1 MPVRFLGTFTPRLD
15 DKGRLFLPAKYRDQ
29 LAEGIVITKG
39 QDRCLFVYTQAE
51 FDRQYD
57 ELAEADPADEAK
69 RLYARQVFGSAFDD
83 VPDKSGRVTVPAP
96 LRAYARLDRDCV
108 VVGLGRRL
116 EIWDAE
122 AWAAHEART
131 EPGYA
136 GSGSA
141 ADVPQQPT
149 GEEQDPG

>member
-116 EIWDAE
+116 EIWDAA
-122 AWAAHEART
+122 AWADHEART

-136 GSGSA
+136 GSGPA
-141 ADVPQQPT
+141 EVPQQPT
-149 GEEQDPG
+149 GEESDPS